1 MSNKAIIFLEGH
13 GEMSRDLF
21 TSLDVSSYSS
31 LYNNK
36 LQVTKSEQKMSSNL

>member
-21 TSLDVSSYSS
+21 TSLDVSNYQMYIEIQ
-31 LYNNK
+31 LHFYVK
-36 LQVTKSEQKMSSNL
+36 KGLQ